1 MLLNTSKYL
10 MHETESS
17 GWFMYLVIVY
27 DMHQTFCSENLVGKT
42 QDGSNW
48 LTVTDTETVRLEILM
63 CNL

>member
-1 MLLNTSKYL
+1 MLLNTSKYQ

-27 DMHQTFCSENLVGKT
+27 NSHQTVCPENLVGKT
-42 QDGSNW
+42 QGGSNW
-48 LTVTDTETVRLEILM
+48 LTDTETVRLEILM